1 MIEETLFPVKE
12 VPAIGYKVTESGH
25 KFIVREDTG
34 DVLSCVS
41 NSYKLIN
48 NQDVYNKAL
57 PVLEKNKC
65 ELVEAQS
72 FSNGA
77 RTTWKWRFPETKVEI
92 GKGDFVNPEI
102 IIRNSYDGST
112 EASAMAGAFRL
123 VCTNGLV
130 IGHILSRNGIRHI
143 VGNTGN
149 FEELVENT
157 IRTTNKVFTQEF
169 PMLVS
174 TKIRKKHIENLVKMF
189 PGTVME
195 TLVQHIIAKPPE
207 TYWDLLNAATWISTH
222 SMSRSR
228 EATHKI
234 ENKIYP
240 EIHRLAKS
248 VAKA

>member
-12 VPAIGYKVTESGH
+12 MPALLAGMDTGH
-25 KFIVREDTG
+25 KFIVREDTN

-41 NSYKLIN
+41 NSYKLIDN
-48 NQDVYNKAL
+48 RSIYERAL
-57 PVLEKNKC
+57 PVLKQHKC

-92 GKGDFVNPEI
+92 KKNDFVNPEI
-102 IIRNSYDGST
+102 IIKNSYDGST
-112 EASAMAGAFRL
+112 EATAMAGAFRL
-123 VCTNGLV
+123 VCTNGLI

-143 VGNTGN
+143 AGNTGN

-157 IRTTNKVFTQEF
+157 IRTTNKVFTQDF
-169 PMLVS
+169 PVLVS
-174 TKIRKKHIENLVKMF
+174 TKVKKEHIENLIKMF

-195 TLVQHIIAKPPE
+195 PLVQHLIAKPPH
-207 TYWDLLNAATWISTH
+207 TYWDLLNAATWVATH
-222 SMSRSR
+222 SMRR
-228 EATHKI
+228 GNEATHKL
-234 ENKIYP
+234 EYKIYP
-240 EIHRLAKS
+240 EVYKLANS